1 MKFRNFRNGQIFRPK
16 KLSKIF
22 RITGGPEHDFAN
34 LIENEPNMNLTG
46 GVKTIN
52 LQRFYKTLLTFS
64 LRHFLAGQKKRQVSA
79 IS

>member
-46 GVKTIN
+46 GGKNYKFATF
-52 LQRFYKTLLTFS
+52 LQDVADVF
-64 LRHFLAGQKKRQVSA
+64 A
-79 IS
+79 